1 MSINTL
7 DRDID
12 PNLAMRE
19 DQENSANIARKY
31 LELITDLDIMLNVMS
46 QLVRFTL
53 STCEDTGVWFAILL
67 LRPIVV
73 QRSMLEL
80 NTMTC
85 STAS

>member
-12 PNLAMRE
+12 LNLAMRE

-31 LELITDLDIMLNVMS
+31 LEVEVMLKLTS

-53 STCEDTGVWFAILL
+53 STCEDTGVWFAISLI
-67 LRPIVV
+67 RPIGL

-80 NTMTC
+80 HTMTC

>member
-31 LELITDLDIMLNVMS
+31 LEVELDVMLKLTS